1 MEYIEAITP
10 RRGILQFIIYLPRR
24 EIHVANHAFVGVES
38 DFHEALHP
46 ALRGRRSGEVDGDSV
61 MSS

>member
-1 MEYIEAITP
+1 MWVITTITLV
-10 RRGILQFIIYLPRR
+10 RHNYLPGR
-24 EIHVANHAFVGVES
+24 EIHVAYHAFVGVES